1 MPRDAVQYWCDMLDE
16 DLAHPSSRSH
26 ALPVDTQ
33 ILTAFEFY
41 SSGSFQWVV
50 GNAEGMSKS
59 TVSRTIESVT
69 NALCRITPQF
79 IAFDTDARKLLQSKV
94 QFSKIAAFP
103 NVVGAVDGTHIP
115 ILSPS
120 AHEEAY
126 VNRKVAIIKFNG
138 G

>member
-1 MPRDAVQYWCDMLDE
+1 MLDE
-16 DLAHPSSRSH
+16 DLAHLSSRSH

-33 ILTAFEFY
+33 ILAAFEFY

-69 NALCRITPQF
+69 NSLCRVAPRYIS
-79 IAFDTDARKLLQSKV
+79 FDTDPRKLLQDKLE
-94 QFSKIAAFP
+94 FSKIAAFP

-120 AHEEAY
+120 AHEKAY
-126 VNRKVAIIKFNG
+126 VNRKVPIIQSNM
-138 G
+138 